1 LTIPRSDTISGVPI
15 RPDTAREL
23 SRAAKQ
29 VDAFRARRD
38 QLIVQAHAEGAGLRE
53 IARVA
58 GLSHRAVAK
67 IIERTKT

>member
-1 LTIPRSDTISGVPI
+1 VIAPTLTSVPI
-15 RPDTAREL
+15 TPDTAREL

-29 VDAFRARRD
+29 MHSFRARRD

-58 GLSHRAVAK
+58 GLTHRAVAK